1 MRTPATV
8 LVLGAVLALAACS
21 SPQPPG
27 LTPAP
32 ASSPL
37 TIGTLVPTTGQLAHL
52 GPAQTAGIALAV
64 KEIDAAGG
72 VLGQPVTVVEG
83 DSGDAYSSVASQTV
97 DRELDKKVDAIVG
110 ATGSSVTME
119 VIDKVVGA
127 GVVLVS
133 PGDTSDKLSTYP
145 AQGLYF
151 RTVPPDVLQAKVLG
165 SLIVASGHRS
175 IAIMHVRDLYGVGLA
190 RDLAGAVVSA
200 GGRVAAS
207 VEYDGQATEFAAAVA
222 QVAASGPDAIVLV
235 GGGES
240 KSIIQELVRAG
251 IGPSVVPLYLSDL
264 NLSNTLLAGLPAGTL
279 TGVVGVRAGTAPS
292 ATFLAALAAQ
302 APDLTDVGYA
312 AQAYDAVMMIALA
325 ADAAGSTKSKAI
337 AQQLLQVGVGP
348 TRCTS
353 YRSCLVLVKA
363 ARTIAYVGAAGPI
376 PLGGNGTPTTGTIGV
391 YRFGADDSYPSAG
404 VDHVAGTVPL
414 STP

>member
-1 MRTPATV
+1 MRTAA
-8 LVLGAVLALAACS
+8 AVLALSAAIALAACS

-27 LTPAP
+27 ATPGP
-32 ASSPL
+32 DPL
-37 TIGTLVPTTGQLAHL
+37 TIGTLVPTTGDLAHL
-52 GPAQTAGIALAV
+52 GPAETAGIALAV
-64 KEIDAAGG
+64 KEINDAGG
-72 VLGQPVTVVEG
+72 VLGQPVTVVDG

-151 RTVPPDVLQAKVLG
+151 RTVPPDVLQAKVL
-165 SLIVASGHRS
+165 SALLTVAGHRDV
-175 IAIMHVRDLYGVGLA
+175 AILHVRDVYGAGLTL
-190 RDLAGAVVSA
+190 DLAGDVVAA
-200 GGRVAAS
+200 GGKVAAS
-207 VEYDGQATEFAAAVA
+207 VEYDGQATDFTTAVA
-222 QVAASGPDAIVLV
+222 QVVAAAPDAVVLV

-240 KSIIQELVRAG
+240 KAIIEELVRAG
-251 IGPSVVPLYLSDL
+251 IGPSVVPLYLTDL
-264 NLSNTLLAGLPAGTL
+264 NLSNSLVGGLPAGTM
-279 TGVVGVRAGTAPS
+279 TGVVGTRAGAAPS
-292 ATFLAALAAQ
+292 AAFLAALAAQ

-337 AQQLLQVGVGP
+337 AQQLLQVGDGP
-348 TRCTS
+348 TKCTG
-353 YRSCLVLVKA
+353 YAACLALVRA
-363 ARTIAYVGAAGPI
+363 ARTIAYVGAAGPL
-376 PLGGNGTPTTGTIGV
+376 PLGANGTPTSGTIGV
-391 YRFGADDSYPSAG
+391 YRFGAAGSYPSAG
-404 VDHVAGTVPL
+404 VDYVAGTVPL
-414 STP
+414 SSP